1 MYTYVHVYMYTH
13 ICIASTGSRAS
24 TGGVVSHV
32 HDRGPSS
39 GRDTSVTRDTCVT
52 RDTSVTRDTAVTS
65 VHDGGPSSGQ
75 GVAGDTDGDTSGP
88 APGARGHPY
97 RHDRCVCVR
106 ASRCMHLQMGMHAC
120 MHACVC
126 IFVYTDRYGYIQI
139 HTDRAA
145 CVGTPGGM

>member
-1 MYTYVHVYMYTH
+1 MYICIH

-88 APGARGHPY
+88 APDARGHPY

-106 ASRCMHLQMGMHAC
+106 ASRCMHLQIGMHAC